1 MNESSS
7 SDFWPKSGY
16 DLLQV
21 DGDGRLAVTDAYL
34 TRLFQRPELAPV
46 EEANDAERTLHA
58 ELRAN
63 PRMDVPDSRLR
74 ALGDADAV
82 ENYQVALAFRDRLIG
97 ASSLEAAYLDLF
109 LNPGAHG
116 GVPVPP
122 LFVDLLAQAIAR
134 RLLDGTQDGLR
145 ARAAELVFREQ
156 AVTINEGFVMA
167 ADREVV
173 EAHAEG
179 GGFGDLGR
187 LVAQAQ
193 TPLRTVD
200 LDVLDGENAHT
211 YWARAHRHDTVLNLN
226 FAGDGLDAFCRVLE
240 AWVAHMLEVRVS
252 IEPVQQ
258 ITDERWVWHVGLDR
272 EASRLL
278 DDLWHGADV
287 GEARQARLLSLFRL
301 EFRDPS
307 VMIADIQGRPVYLAL
322 MMTEDK
328 RLKLKPQNLLL
339 NLPLAERA

>member
-1 MNESSS
+1 M
-7 SDFWPKSGY
+7 SDFWPDSGY
-16 DLLQV
+16 DLLRV
-21 DGDGRLAVTDAYL
+21 DDAGRLAVTDAYL
-34 TRLFQRPELAPV
+34 KSLLGRPELEPV
-46 EEANDAERTLHA
+46 AESCEAERALHA
-58 ELRAN
+58 ELLAR
-63 PRMDVPDSRLR
+63 PSMPVPAGRLK
-74 ALGDADAV
+74 ALADPDAV
-82 ENYQVALAFRDRLIG
+82 ENYQVFLGFRDRLLAAG
-97 ASSLEAAYLDLF
+97 TLEAAYLGLF
-109 LNPGAHG
+109 LEPDAHG

-122 LFVDLLAQAIAR
+122 LFVDMLAQAIAR
-134 RLLDGTQDGLR
+134 HLVEGTADALR
-145 ARAAELVFREQ
+145 ARAAELLFREQ

-167 ADREVV
+167 ADNAVV
-173 EAHAEG
+173 ETHAQG

-200 LDVLDGENAHT
+200 LDVLDQDNADT
-211 YWARAHRHDTVLNLN
+211 YWGRAHKHDTVLNLN

-240 AWVAHMLEVRVS
+240 AWVRHMLDVRVS
-252 IEPVQQ
+252 IQPVQQ

-278 DDLWHGADV
+278 DDLWHGEDV
-287 GEARQARLLSLFRL
+287 GEARLARLLSLFRL
-301 EFRDPS
+301 DFQDPS

-339 NLPLAERA
+339 NLPLSERA

>member
-1 MNESSS
+1 MTVSP
-7 SDFWPKSGY
+7 DFWPDSGY
-16 DLLQV
+16 ELLQV
-21 DGDGRLAVTDAYL
+21 RDDGRLAVTNAYL
-34 TRLFQRPELAPV
+34 RRFLERPELAPV
-46 EEANDAERTLHA
+46 AESNDAERRLHA
-58 ELRAN
+58 ELLDH
-63 PRMDVPDSRLR
+63 PRMAVPESRLQ
-74 ALGDADAV
+74 ALGDPDAV
-82 ENYQVALAFRDRLIG
+82 ENYQVALAFRDRLVQAG
-97 ASSLEAAYLDLF
+97 SLEAAYLELF

-122 LFVDLLAQAIAR
+122 LFVDLLAQAVAR
-134 RLLDGTQDGLR
+134 HLVAGTHDALR
-145 ARAAELVFREQ
+145 ARAAELFFREQ
-156 AVTINEGFVMA
+156 SVTINEGFIMA

-173 EAHAEG
+173 ETHADS

-200 LDVLDGENAHT
+200 LDVLDSENAAT

-240 AWVAHMLEVRVS
+240 AWVAHMLDVRVR

-272 EASRLL
+272 EGSRLL
-278 DDLWHGADV
+278 DDLWHGEEV
-287 GEARQARLLSLFRL
+287 GEARLARLLSLFRL
-301 EFRDPS
+301 EFQDPS

>member
-1 MNESSS
+1 MTDSN
-7 SDFWPKSGY
+7 DFWPDSGY
-16 DLLQV
+16 DLLKV
-21 DGDGRLAVTDAYL
+21 RDDGRLAVTDAYL
-34 TRLFQRPELAPV
+34 RALLERPELAPV
-46 EEANDAERTLHA
+46 AESNDAERALHA
-58 ELRAN
+58 ELLAD
-63 PRMDVPDSRLR
+63 PRMAVPDSRLK
-74 ALGDADAV
+74 ALGDPDAI
-82 ENYQVALAFRDRLIG
+82 ENYQVALAFRDRLVR
-97 ASSLEAAYLDLF
+97 ADSLEAAYLDLF
-109 LNPGAHG
+109 LNPGSHG

-122 LFVDLLAQAIAR
+122 LFVDLLAQAIVRHLIAGR
-134 RLLDGTQDGLR
+134 GEALR
-145 ARAAELVFREQ
+145 ARAAEIFFREQ
-156 AVTINEGFVMA
+156 AVTINEGYIMT

-173 EAHAEG
+173 ETHADS

-200 LDVLDGENAHT
+200 LDVLDSENAET
-211 YWARAHRHDTVLNLN
+211 YWARAHKHDTVLNLN

-240 AWVAHMLEVRVS
+240 AWVAHMLDVRVG

-278 DDLWHGADV
+278 DDLWHGEEV
-287 GEARQARLLSLFRL
+287 GEARLARLLSLFRL
-301 EFRDPS
+301 EFQDPS

-322 MMTEDK
+322 MMTQDK

>member
-1 MNESSS
+1 MTDSPQT
-7 SDFWPKSGY
+7 DFWPDSGY

-21 DGDGRLAVTDAYL
+21 RDDGRLAVTDAYL
-34 TRLFQRPELAPV
+34 RRFLQRPELAPV
-46 EEANDAERTLHA
+46 AESNAAERQLHA
-58 ELRAN
+58 ELLDR
-63 PRMDVPDSRLR
+63 PRMAVPDSRLD
-74 ALGDADAV
+74 ALGDPDAV
-82 ENYQVALAFRDRLIG
+82 ENYQVALAFRDRLVQSG
-97 ASSLEAAYLDLF
+97 TLEAAYLGLF

-122 LFVDLLAQAIAR
+122 LFVDLLAQAIVRHLIA
-134 RLLDGTQDGLR
+134 GTQDALR
-145 ARAAELVFREQ
+145 ARAAELLFREQ
-156 AVTINEGFVMA
+156 AVTINEGFIMT
-167 ADREVV
+167 ADHAVV
-173 EAHAEG
+173 ERHAEG

-187 LVAQAQ
+187 LVQQAQ

-200 LDVLDGENAHT
+200 LDVLDSETAHT
-211 YWARAHRHDTVLNLN
+211 YWARAHKHDTVLNLN

-240 AWVAHMLEVRVS
+240 AWVAHMLGVRVA
-252 IEPVQQ
+252 IQPVQQ
-258 ITDERWVWHVGLDR
+258 ITDARWVWHVGLDK

-278 DDLWHGADV
+278 DDLWHGAEV
-287 GEARQARLLSLFRL
+287 GDARLARLLSLFRL
-301 EFRDPS
+301 EFQDPS

>member
-1 MNESSS
+1 MTDGSSAE
-7 SDFWPKSGY
+7 FWPDSGY
-16 DLLQV
+16 DLLEV
-21 DGDGRLAVTDAYL
+21 RDDGRLAVTDAYL
-34 TRLFQRPELAPV
+34 SRFLQRPELAPV
-46 EEANDAERTLHA
+46 DESNDAERALHA
-58 ELRAN
+58 ELRAT
-63 PRMDVPDSRLR
+63 PRMEVPESRLR
-74 ALGDADAV
+74 ALGDPDAV
-82 ENYQVALAFRDRLIG
+82 ENYQVALAFRDRLVR
-97 ASSLEAAYLDLF
+97 ADSLEAAYLDLF
-109 LNPGAHG
+109 LSPGSHG

-240 AWVAHMLEVRVS
+240 AWVAHLLDVRVTV
-252 IEPVQQ
+252 EPVQQ

-278 DDLWHGADV
+278 DDLWHGEEV
-287 GEARQARLLSLFRL
+287 GEARLARLLSLFRL

-322 MMTEDK
+322 MMTQDK

>member
-1 MNESSS
+1 MTDHAT
-7 SDFWPKSGY
+7 DFWPDSGY
-16 DLLQV
+16 ELLQV
-21 DGDGRLAVTDAYL
+21 RGDGRLAVTDAYL
-34 TRLFQRPELAPV
+34 TRLFHRPELAPV
-46 EEANDAERTLHA
+46 EESNDAERTLHA
-58 ELRAN
+58 ELLDS
-63 PRMDVPDSRLR
+63 PRMDVPKNRLQ

-82 ENYQVALAFRDRLIG
+82 ENYQVALAFRDRLT
-97 ASSLEAAYLDLF
+97 AAESLEAAYLDLF

-122 LFVDLLAQAIAR
+122 VFVDLLAQAIVRHLIADR
-134 RLLDGTQDGLR
+134 DDALR
-145 ARAAELVFREQ
+145 ARAAEIFFREQ
-156 AVTINEGFVMA
+156 AVTINEGFIMA

-173 EAHAEG
+173 ETHADG

-200 LDVLDGENAHT
+200 LDVLDSENAQT
-211 YWARAHRHDTVLNLN
+211 YWARAHKHDTVLNLN

-240 AWVAHMLEVRVS
+240 AWVAHMLDVRVG

-278 DDLWHGADV
+278 DDLWHGEEV
-287 GEARQARLLSLFRL
+287 GEARLARLLSLFRL
-301 EFRDPS
+301 EFQDPS

-322 MMTEDK
+322 MMTQDK